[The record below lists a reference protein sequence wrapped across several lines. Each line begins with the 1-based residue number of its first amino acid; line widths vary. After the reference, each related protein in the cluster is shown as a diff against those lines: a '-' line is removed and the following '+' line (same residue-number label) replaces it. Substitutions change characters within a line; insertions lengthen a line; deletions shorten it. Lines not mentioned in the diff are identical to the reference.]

1 MRMILGATMLRSI
14 LRASVLRRLLG
25 GDGFF
30 GGFSAAE
37 VFRRILRGCHVRKD
51 LRGCHVEKNFEG
63 LECLDGS
70 LRGCC
75 VEDSEGMP
83 C

>member
-1 MRMILGATMLRSI
+1 MW
-14 LRASVLRRLLG
+14 
-25 GDGFF
+25 
-30 GGFSAAE
+30 
-37 VFRRILRGCHVRKD
+37 RRILRGCGIEEDLKGCSVKKD
-51 LRGCHVEKNFEG
+51 LWAVAEAGILRGCCVAKDLWACHVEKNFEG